1 MASVTF
7 RLSEKGGK
15 DNDRPEFKVWFRYGT
30 PQRRIS
36 CRTGLPGFRKGWSE
50 KKQKYNLKS
59 TEINPLYLNE
69 YKDLNEK
76 LGNLKTKIDTA
87 AANTP
92 DNAITRD
99 WLLAIVED
107 YLHPTKKE
115 EVQQDAPKTLIK
127 AFEDFIAS
135 APTTTRRC
143 GKQDKIIT
151 KRRLKF
157 YEQTL
162 RILKEMGADGVTIEH
177 TDKAFYDSFY
187 RYMFDNG
194 FKHNTFVAYVKCI
207 KAVLYSLPE
216 SERMGC
222 QFIKPRMC
230 AAVMEKVDN
239 IALNE
244 KELQALAELDLAAHP
259 YLDRVRDQ
267 FLLLAWTGQ
276 RYSDLGKLTRD
287 YIVNDDGDDLFYL
300 GQTKTG
306 EDVFVPILPPIV
318 PILEKYDY
326 QPPKPI
332 SNQKFNNYIKIVAKM
347 AGLDDEVVIKHTQQK
362 DNDFEVGKVEGR
374 YQKWEVISTHT
385 ARRSFATNFYLMDYP
400 ILEIM
405 AVTGHTSES
414 TFFDYI
420 KISKKDHVKRL
431 RKKFMAQWK

>member
-7 RLSEKGGK
+7 KLSEKGGK

-36 CRTGLPGFRKGWSE
+36 CRSGLYGFRKGWSE

-59 TEINPLYLNE
+59 TEINPLFLNE
-69 YKDLNEK
+69 YKGLNDK
-76 LGNLKTKIDTA
+76 LGTLRNKIETE

-92 DNAITRD
+92 DNAISRD
-99 WLLAIVED
+99 WLLAIIED

-115 EVQQDAPKTLIK
+115 EPKQAVPKTLIQ
-127 AFEDFIAS
+127 AFEDFIAA

-151 KRRLKF
+151 NRRLKF

-162 RILKEMGADGVTIEH
+162 RVLRDMGADGVTIEK

-187 RYMFDNG
+187 RFMFDHG

-207 KAVLYSLPE
+207 KAVINSLPE

-222 QFIKPRMC
+222 EFTKPRMC

-239 IALNE
+239 IALTE
-244 KELQALAELDLAAHP
+244 RELQSMADLDLANHP

-276 RYSDLGKLTRD
+276 RYSDLEKLSRK

-332 SNQKFNNYIKIVAKM
+332 SNQKFNDYIKIVAKM
-347 AGLDDEVVIKHTQQK
+347 AGLNDEVVIRHTQQM
-362 DNDFEVGKVEGR
+362 DNDFEVKRVER
-374 YQKWEVISTHT
+374 VYHKWEVVSTHT
-385 ARRSFATNFYLMDYP
+385 ARRSFATNFYLKDYP

-405 AVTGHTSES
+405 AITGHKSET

-420 KISKKDHVKRL
+420 KVSKKNHVKRL
-431 RKKFMAQWK
+431 RKKFIAQWK